1 MFTDSRRRLD
11 ALEARLEA
19 RCGQIEQQLRDALG
33 ALQKLDPVQLELL
46 RDQALNAIRGIRRR
60 EKLQDAP
67 ETPNA
72 TPPATLPLPT
82 LAEARRRLPGGL
94 R

>member
-1 MFTDSRRRLD
+1 MFADSRRRLD
-11 ALEARLEA
+11 ALEARCTQLES
-19 RCGQIEQQLRDALG
+19 QLREALS

-67 ETPNA
+67 ESTNG
-72 TPPATLPLPT
+72 TPPATPALPT
-82 LAEARRRLPGGL
+82 LAEARRRLPGAF

>member
-1 MFTDSRRRLD
+1 MFSDSRRRLE
-11 ALEARLEA
+11 ALEARLSQAEA
-19 RCGQIEQQLRDALG
+19 TLRDALS

-67 ETPNA
+67 EPTNA

>member
-1 MFTDSRRRLD
+1 MFADSRRRLES
-11 ALEARLEA
+11 LEAQVAKL
-19 RCGQIEQQLRDALG
+19 QVDLRDALS

-67 ETPNA
+67 ETPSA
-72 TPPATLPLPT
+72 TPPATVPLPT
-82 LAEARRRLPGGL
+82 LSEARRRLTGGL

>member
-1 MFTDSRRRLD
+1 MFADSRRRLE
-11 ALEARLEA
+11 ALEARLAKLEA
-19 RCGQIEQQLRDALG
+19 DLRDALS

-67 ETPNA
+67 EPTSA
-72 TPPATLPLPT
+72 TPPATVPLPT
-82 LAEARRRLPGGL
+82 LSEARRRHTGGL